1 MRSSFFGIA
10 CVLVVL
16 IALGVTYVIVNDTRD
31 QGLLASDVAEVT
43 NEYVRCIGLE
53 DDGVIGQC
61 LNDLAAS
68 AYEAH
73 SVGDI
78 AAAMNTLSFE
88 QKDHWCHETM
98 HYLGWRAFEVEGDIS
113 QAFLVSSEL
122 CDSGMYHG
130 VVERYLRQEGL
141 DSDLPTFIGTVCE
154 ESLEDHPDS
163 SEGTRSLCYHGLGH
177 GLMYITASDLQGS
190 LDLCDTLPQNIGDCY
205 GGVYMEYAAN
215 KEVAPPEGAAEKDLS
230 DPTYCQSLSQAQQS
244 SCYGRQG
251 INNLMVTKGDVDEAM
266 RLCQRLPQEHHYNC
280 FQGVGANTPSPGRS
294 HENAAEACLDAQ
306 QVSET
311 AYQACITGAIGFV
324 IQLDRGEAAG
334 AIAFC
339 EHSDQAER
347 SLCYTHTGTVLK
359 EWLKEGER
367 IEEVCA
373 TVPKDMRDVCIGQ

>member
-1 MRSSFFGIA
+1 MKTSCVVVVCILAVLMLCVSSF
-10 CVLVVL
+10 LL
-16 IALGVTYVIVNDTRD
+16 LGGNIEEGPSPMDPSR
-31 QGLLASDVAEVT
+31 VAA
-43 NEYVRCIGLE
+43 EYIHCIGLE
-53 DDGVIGQC
+53 DDAVIGQC

-68 AYEAH
+68 AYDTLP
-73 SVGDI
+73 VGDI

-98 HYLGWRAFEVEGDIS
+98 HYLGWRAYEVEGDIS

-141 DSDLPTFIGTVCE
+141 ASDIPAFISNVCE
-154 ESLEDHPDS
+154 ESLEEHPDS

-190 LDLCDTLPQNIGDCY
+190 LDLCDTLSQNVGDCY

-215 KEVAPPEGAAEKDLS
+215 KEVAPPEGASQKDLS
-230 DPTYCQSLSQAQQS
+230 DPTYCQSLSEAQQS

-251 INNLMVTKGDVDEAM
+251 INNLMVTLGDVDEAM
-266 RLCQRLPQEHHYNC
+266 RLCEQLPQKHHYNC

-294 HENAAEACLDAQ
+294 HQNAAEACQDAL
-306 QVSET
+306 QVSPT

-324 IQLDRGEAAG
+324 IQLDRGEATG
-334 AIAFC
+334 AVAFC
-339 EHSDQAER
+339 EHSDPNER
-347 SLCYTHTGTVLK
+347 AFCYAHAGTVLK
-359 EWLKEGER
+359 EWLREKER
-367 IEEVCA
+367 IEDACSV
-373 TVPKDMRDVCIGQ
+373 VPEDMRAVCIGQ